1 MVSSTV
7 LRLSSAKPKDQDAT
21 IKSPSMFKM
30 SSSLVLP
37 KLTLIGR
44 PGSSLPSAPSP
55 KELLEGGLLSKKLP
69 QEEEMSYDA
78 SPTLNSMLSAAL
90 DMLHTSRLDDAENQL
105 LRLYQRMQEKPEENT
120 RVLVQCLSNLSDICV
135 RRSRM
140 CRSNQ
145 MEWQWLVMHAIALL
159 QYTVEI
165 CDSEM
170 EATADNQDAEWFQEY
185 HHTILGKCKP
195 LEDSF
200 NRALYNCLKHE
211 GRKFMDPYRSFSLP
225 NTPTMPNRLG
235 LFPLASSHQFYINPG
250 LNYKYSSTLNKE
262 KKESVDDIS
271 VGLDW
276 LSKFY
281 RYCNDRMQTKN
292 LGDIYNKLFKKRSRV
307 ESLRH
312 DDDADS
318 VVSDSAGSLD
328 WDHSD
333 LQGIDELETEEPEES
348 PINERSFAL
357 AVAECDM
364 GNNGWDFF
372 LNERKNCKFTSVVQ
386 VASQNLNND
395 AEKLENR
402 TVSKTKENENE
413 GKEKEIISPLHENS
427 IKHTIAKSYARLAEK
442 LLSEG
447 DLDKAE
453 VLFEQVL
460 NIIEE
465 IHDGTAGMLRFG
477 ANISKFLGTI
487 KSKQGKTAEGLE
499 YLNTALKTYRD
510 LQDDASNIEIAVA
523 LLELGNG
530 YSVGKNNDDGVF
542 EDAIAAIC
550 EFFEKDLSDE
560 NMSSSTSSG
569 KSDTTNPRTAEEEE
583 NIEEA
588 IHCYKEALSLLNA
601 YQNEKQMDV
610 VAKSTMRLGDCYFMQ
625 KDYDRALECY
635 EKSLTL
641 FHSSSTLGRES
652 VIEHAHVM
660 CMVGVCSF
668 MLHMYPRAVS
678 TFDLAL
684 HLIKYAYGLT
694 STFIHALLLSMMGI
708 TYYKMKNYHKCV
720 TMCYQ
725 GFEIFCSIHGEKL
738 PTLPKR
744 KFWLVCQILYVMG
757 NSYNILN
764 LHQKAVKYLTV
775 ARTLMM
781 ACKMRERRQFMRV
794 LQVLGDCYFAQY
806 DYKTAL
812 QFYNEALEYGDCES
826 QVSFDEVFDPNAI
839 GDNMTM
845 HNQLVSKSAEAHI
858 SMQQYQNAVHYLE
871 QAHEMQEDMGNDIKE
886 DLIHTLTQLGQMH
899 STAGDVDQAI
909 DSFNESL
916 EVYREIHDGHL
927 GKEMCATLGNL
938 ATMCYVKACLCEE
951 IDRELEMILVTEQHF
966 QDAMQLDLN
975 PSVCVKYANFLYS
988 QANYDDAIMYL
999 EDALNIQGVEEVSDI
1014 TYGGLEKVTL
1024 PDCLQDEVDCQ
1035 EEVVLSPVILA
1046 RYLLVLSHKALH
1058 QNEPALRSLI
1068 DLQEDVLDRDIPIF
1082 YSVLG
1087 YAMMELSLFEEA
1099 MWCFSCAVDIESDY
1113 KLALDNYCLCLCIY
1127 LYRTFVKGV
1136 EAICSHFKLPCYYN
1150 GY

>member
-1 MVSSTV
+1 MD
-7 LRLSSAKPKDQDAT
+7 LFQL
-21 IKSPSMFKM
+21 
-30 SSSLVLP
+30 
-37 KLTLIGR
+37 G
-44 PGSSLPSAPSP
+44 
-55 KELLEGGLLSKKLP
+55 
-69 QEEEMSYDA
+69 EMSHDA
-78 SPTLNSMLSAAL
+78 SPTLNSMLSLAL
-90 DMLHTSRLDDAENQL
+90 EMLHTSRLDDAENQL
-105 LRLYQRMQEKPEENT
+105 LHLYQRMQEKPEENT

-165 CDSEM
+165 CHSEI
-170 EATADNQDAEWFQEY
+170 EATLDNQDVEWFQEY
-185 HHTILGKCKP
+185 CQNIETKCKP

-250 LNYKYSSTLNKE
+250 LNYKYSSTLNRE
-262 KKESVDDIS
+262 KKESMDDIS

-281 RYCNDRMQTKN
+281 RYCNDRLQTKN
-292 LGDIYNKLFKKRSRV
+292 LGNIYNKLFKKRTRID
-307 ESLRH
+307 SLRH
-312 DDDADS
+312 EDDTES

-333 LQGIDELETEEPEES
+333 LKGIDELDSEESEES
-348 PINERSFAL
+348 PITEQSFAL

-364 GNNGWDFF
+364 ENNGWDFF
-372 LNERKNCKFTSVVQ
+372 LNDRKNCKFTSVVQ
-386 VASQNLNND
+386 VASQTQNNET
-395 AEKLENR
+395 EKLENKAL
-402 TVSKTKENENE
+402 TKMKENENE
-413 GKEKEIISPLHENS
+413 GKEKEIISPLHEHS
-427 IKHTIAKSYARLAEK
+427 IKHTLAKSYSRLAEK
-442 LLSEG
+442 MLSEG
-447 DLDKAE
+447 ELDKAE

-477 ANISKFLGTI
+477 AQVSKFLGTI

-510 LQDDASNIEIAVA
+510 LQDDASNFEIAVA

-569 KSDTTNPRTAEEEE
+569 KSDVNSRTAEEEE

-588 IHCYKEALSLLNA
+588 IHCYREALSLIDA
-601 YQNEKQMDV
+601 YKSESQMDV

-635 EKSLTL
+635 EKSLSL

-652 VIEHAHVM
+652 MIEQSHVM

-668 MLHMYPRAVS
+668 MLHMYPRAAS

-764 LHQKAVKYLTV
+764 LHQKAIKYLTV

-871 QAHEMQEDMGNDIKE
+871 QAHDMQEDMGNDIKE

-899 STAGDVDQAI
+899 SSAGDVDQAI

-916 EVYREIHDGHL
+916 EVYREIHDGKL
-927 GKEMCATLGNL
+927 GKEMCSTLGNL
-938 ATMCYVKACLCEE
+938 ATMCYVKACICEE
-951 IDRELEMILVTEQHF
+951 IDRELEMILTTEQHF
-966 QDAMQLDLN
+966 QDAMALDLN

-988 QANYDDAIMYL
+988 QGNYDDAILYL
-999 EDALNIQGVEEVSDI
+999 EDALKIDSVNSAPDI

-1024 PDCLQDEVDCQ
+1024 PDCLQDEVDSQ
-1035 EEVVLSPVILA
+1035 EEVVLSPTVLA
-1046 RYLLVLSHKALH
+1046 RYLLILSHKSM
-1058 QNEPALRSLI
+1058 QQFEPAMRVLI
-1068 DLQEDVLDRDIPIF
+1068 DLQWDVLDRDIPIF

-1087 YAMMELSLFEEA
+1087 YAMMEMSLFEEA

-1113 KLALDNYCLCLCIY
+1113 RLALDNYSLCLCIY
-1127 LYRTFVKGV
+1127 IYKTFINGI
-1136 EAICSHFKLPCYYN
+1136 EAICKHFRLPCYYN
-1150 GY
+1150 I

>member
-1 MVSSTV
+1 
-7 LRLSSAKPKDQDAT
+7 
-21 IKSPSMFKM
+21 M
-30 SSSLVLP
+30 SN
-37 KLTLIGR
+37 
-44 PGSSLPSAPSP
+44 
-55 KELLEGGLLSKKLP
+55 
-69 QEEEMSYDA
+69 DA
-78 SPTLNSMLSAAL
+78 SPTLNSMLTSAL
-90 DMLHTSRLDDAENQL
+90 EMLHTSRLDDAEKQL
-105 LRLYQRMQEKPEENT
+105 LQLYQRMQEKPEENT
-120 RVLVQCLSNLSDICV
+120 HVLVQCLSNLSDICV

-159 QYTVEI
+159 QYTVDI
-165 CDSEM
+165 CDSEK
-170 EATADNQDAEWFQEY
+170 EASLDNQDVEWFQEY
-185 HHTILGKCKP
+185 RQTIITKCKP

-235 LFPLASSHQFYINPG
+235 LFPLASSHQFYVNPG

-281 RYCNDRMQTKN
+281 RYCSDRMQTKN

-307 ESLRH
+307 DSLRR
-312 DDDADS
+312 DDDMES

-333 LQGIDELETEEPEES
+333 LQGIDELESEQEDS
-348 PINERSFAL
+348 PITEQSFAL

-364 GNNGWDFF
+364 GSNGWDFF
-372 LNERKNCKFTSVVQ
+372 LNDRKNCKFTSVVQ
-386 VASQNLNND
+386 VASQNQNND
-395 AEKLENR
+395 VDKLENR
-402 TVSKTKENENE
+402 TVSKTKEHEND

-427 IKHTIAKSYARLAEK
+427 IKHTLAKSYARLAEK
-442 LLSEG
+442 MLTEG
-447 DLDKAE
+447 EYDKAE

-460 NIIEE
+460 SIVEE

-487 KSKQGKTAEGLE
+487 KSKQGKTSEGLE

-510 LQDDASNIEIAVA
+510 LQDDASTFEIAVA

-530 YSVGKNNDDGVF
+530 YSVGKNNDDGVY

-569 KSDTTNPRTAEEEE
+569 KSDATNPRTVEEEQ

-588 IHCYKEALSLLNA
+588 IHCYKEALTLLDA
-601 YQNEKQMDV
+601 YENEKQKDV

-635 EKSLTL
+635 EKSLSL
-641 FHSSSTLGRES
+641 FHSSSTLGREN
-652 VIEHAHVM
+652 VIQHAHVM

-694 STFIHALLLSMMGI
+694 STFLHALLLSMMGI

-738 PTLPKR
+738 PTLAKR

-812 QFYNEALEYGDCES
+812 QFYNEALEYGECES

-871 QAHEMQEDMGNDIKE
+871 QAHDMQEDMGNDIKE

-899 STAGDVDQAI
+899 STAGDVDGAI

-951 IDRELEMILVTEQHF
+951 IDRELEMILITEQHF

-988 QANYDDAIMYL
+988 QGNYDDAIMYL
-999 EDALNIQGVEEVSDI
+999 EDALNIEGVDEISDI

-1035 EEVVLSPVILA
+1035 EEVVLSPTVLA
-1046 RYLLVLSHKALH
+1046 RYLLILSHKALH
-1058 QNEPALRSLI
+1058 QCEPAMRALI
-1068 DLQEDVLDRDIPIF
+1068 DLQTEVLERDIPIF

-1127 LYRTFVKGV
+1127 LFRTFITGI
-1136 EAICSHFKLPCYYN
+1136 EAICSYFKLPCYY
-1150 GY
+1150 